1 MPNGRLFELQHVVLA
16 PHLRVAEAVVAPPA
30 TPDAAT
36 VASTA
41 TISAVA
47 LHAQPLSIQPAR
59 AELLRIRPKLELMR
73 PDLFQVATSF
83 PRESSSHPIAATA
96 QPDDTQL
103 FESADGATRYWLP
116 RYRLR
121 AATQGRYQVGVVA
134 DADGRWVL
142 SLGLERYPAPEIAT
156 AAQTAARLPHTIAA
170 TLRFMLPGTTVE
182 RRLAVDEIVEDAG
195 GPVAILRLP
204 LADRDDVLGA
214 FMTRES
220 KTTLDVARQYTVAVP
235 TGEEAPADATPVDP
249 GASIP
254 VDPIEPD
261 RPFPRL
267 RKPIPRGRVTP
278 VDPRPVSPLAEGVLS
293 EGRLAEGRLANAVP
307 ADGALAA
314 TRMRRLDIASIRATP
329 TLHARPLIR
338 ERPRIEVPPAVTA
351 KPLYRQAPQHQPIAI
366 PLWFDRNL
374 HPYIY
379 PSGAPDA
386 AAGSALTLHTVAWT
400 APGQAARNHAYF
412 QSVSDPSRF
421 WYLPDVFR
429 LARTGTAPFRP
440 ALAFVVDQGES
451 EDATEVELI
460 ADVQPVTDGKRLLA
474 ARTAL
479 AAKIP
484 ATGVAPRPITLE
496 PLLARSVL
504 RLGLPRGG
512 RMQQVTLDIP
522 VDLANGFQLSDR
534 FAMDAF
540 QDVFAALTSEQPGT
554 LLRGT
559 VAVSTGMGGDAL
571 IPVEIDVCR
580 MQGELFEYVETPDP
594 ATGGMSVRL
603 RNLTEGALSISALP
617 AWLARGATMLPASV
631 RGIDLSQPLRLDA
644 DGELLIEVLPDAP
657 WPDDAQGPIDAIFDT
672 SAIVALPDPEQVFA
686 QTFDNSIEQDT
697 LREITVMTDPSVLAG
712 DGTPGSALRMIIIE
726 FAGNRSVRLS
736 ATQIE
741 QTVQVP
747 VPLMDILLRRDTEGR
762 YRFRQTLIPV
772 SGPQRTDPQWRES
785 DLAVLFAPIS

>member
-1 MPNGRLFELQHVVLA
+1 MPNGRLFDLQHVVLA

-30 TPDAAT
+30 APAAPDAPA

-41 TISAVA
+41 TLSAVA
-47 LHAQPLSIQPAR
+47 LHAQPLAIQPAR
-59 AELLRIRPKLELMR
+59 AELLRIRPTLELMR
-73 PDLFQVATSF
+73 PDLFQIATTF
-83 PRESSSHPIAATA
+83 PRESSSHPVAASA

-103 FESADGATRYWLP
+103 FESADGTARYWLP

-121 AATQGRYQVGVVA
+121 ATAQGRYQVGTVA

-142 SLGLERYPAPEIAT
+142 SLGLERYPAPEVAT

-195 GPVAILRLP
+195 GPVAILRLS

-214 FMTRES
+214 FMTRDS
-220 KTTLDVARQYTVAVP
+220 KASLDVARQYTVAIP
-235 TGEEAPADATPVDP
+235 TGEEAPADATPMDP

-254 VDPIEPD
+254 VDVIEPE
-261 RPFPRL
+261 RPFL
-267 RKPIPRGRVTP
+267 RVRRPIPRGRVTP
-278 VDPRPVSPLAEGVLS
+278 VDPRPEPLALEEGVD
-293 EGRLAEGRLANAVP
+293 AP
-307 ADGALAA
+307 I
-314 TRMRRLDIASIRATP
+314 RMRHLDIASIRATP
-329 TLHARPLIR
+329 TLHARPEIL
-338 ERPRIEVPPAVTA
+338 EHPRFEPAPVTAA
-351 KPLYRQAPQHQPIAI
+351 KPLYREAPQHQPIAI

-374 HPYIY
+374 HPYVY

-386 AAGSALTLHTVAWT
+386 AAGSALVLHTVAWT
-400 APGQAARNHAYF
+400 APGQATRNHAYF

-421 WYLPDVFR
+421 WYLPDAFR
-429 LARTGTAPFRP
+429 LARTSTAPFRP
-440 ALAFVVDQGES
+440 ALAFVVDQSES
-451 EDATEVELI
+451 QNATEVELI

-534 FAMDAF
+534 FPMDAF

-554 LLRGT
+554 LLRGS

-580 MQGELFEYVETPDP
+580 MQGELFEYIEAFDP
-594 ATGGMSVRL
+594 ASGGMSVRL
-603 RNLTEGALSISALP
+603 RNLTEGALSIPALP
-617 AWLARGATMLPASV
+617 AWLARGGTMLPASV
-631 RGIDLSQPLRLDA
+631 RGIDLSQPLRLEA
-644 DGELLIEVLPDAP
+644 DGELVFEVVPDAP
-657 WPDDAQGPIDAIFDT
+657 WPQDAQGATDAIFDT

-712 DGTPGSALRMIIIE
+712 DGSPGSALRMIIIE

-736 ATQIE
+736 ATQTE

-785 DLAVLFAPIS
+785 DLAVLFAPMS

>member
-1 MPNGRLFELQHVVLA
+1 MPNGRRFELQHVVLA
-16 PHLRVAEAVVAPPA
+16 PHLRVADAVVAPPA
-30 TPDAAT
+30 APAAAAAT
-36 VASTA
+36 SPA
-41 TISAVA
+41 TMRAVA
-47 LHAQPLSIQPAR
+47 LHAQPLSIRPAKS
-59 AELLRIRPKLELMR
+59 ELLRIRPTLELMR
-73 PDLFQVATSF
+73 PDLFQVATTF
-83 PRESSSHPIAATA
+83 PRESSSHPVAATA

-103 FESADGATRYWLP
+103 FESADGSTRYWLP

-121 AATQGRYQVGVVA
+121 AVAQGRYQAGTVA

-142 SLGLERYPAPEIAT
+142 SIGLERYPAPEVAT
-156 AAQTAARLPHTIAA
+156 AAQTAARLPHAITA

-182 RRLAVDEIVEDAG
+182 RRLAIDEIVEDAG
-195 GPVAILRLP
+195 GPVAILRLS
-204 LADRDDVLGA
+204 LADRDEVLGA
-214 FMTRES
+214 FMTRDS
-220 KTTLDVARQYTVAVP
+220 KASLDVARQYTVAVP
-235 TGEEAPADATPVDP
+235 TGEHAPAEATPVDP

-254 VDPIEPD
+254 SDPIEPGGPFL
-261 RPFPRL
+261 RPRQ
-267 RKPIPRGRVTP
+267 PIPRGRVTP
-278 VDPRPVSPLAEGVLS
+278 VDPRPASLPLAEGTH
-293 EGRLAEGRLANAVP
+293 
-307 ADGALAA
+307 AA
-314 TRMRRLDIASIRATP
+314 ARMRRLDIATVRATP
-329 TLHARPLIR
+329 TLHARPRIR
-338 ERPRIEVPPAVTA
+338 ERPRIELPSATAA

-379 PSGAPDA
+379 PNGAPDA

-400 APGQAARNHAYF
+400 APGQAMRNHAYF

-429 LARTGTAPFRP
+429 LARTSTAPFRP

-451 EDATEVELI
+451 ENATEVELI

-479 AAKIP
+479 AAKMP

-504 RLGLPRGG
+504 RLGLPRDG
-512 RMQQVTLDIP
+512 RMQQVTLDVP

-554 LLRGT
+554 LLRGS

-580 MQGELFEYVETPDP
+580 MQGEIFEYVETFEPV
-594 ATGGMSVRL
+594 TGIVSARL
-603 RNLTEGALSISALP
+603 RNRSDGALSISALP
-617 AWLARGATMLPASV
+617 AWLVRGATMLPASV
-631 RGIDLSQPLRLDA
+631 RGIDLSQPLRLEA
-644 DGELLIEVLPDAP
+644 DGELAVEVVPDAP
-657 WPDDAQGPIDAIFDT
+657 WPADAQGPADAIFDT
-672 SAIVALPDPEQVFA
+672 SAIIALPDPEQVFA
-686 QTFDNSIEQDT
+686 QTFDNSVEQDT
-697 LREITVMTDPSVLAG
+697 LREITVMTDPAVLAG

-726 FAGNRSVRLS
+726 FGGNRSVRLS
-736 ATQIE
+736 ASQTEQI
-741 QTVQVP
+741 VQVP

-772 SGPQRTDPQWRES
+772 SGPQRTDSQWRES
-785 DLAVLFAPIS
+785 DLAVLFAPMP